1 MKLPDGMQAAVF
13 TDPSNL
19 FYLTGYSNSD
29 AAVVIIRDKT
39 YYVTDKRCLSEA
51 GRVMKGFET
60 VDSDGES
67 YVSKAVSLLSAKE
80 AETVGVEKDTI
91 LYRNYLLFAEK
102 FKKIADVSPYIKS
115 LRAVKSFAEVEKIK
129 AAQRITDE
137 VFVGVPGAIKE
148 DMTERELACA
158 IDCELVKRGACPA
171 FDTIAAFGENTALPH
186 AHPGNRRLKYGDP
199 VTVDFG
205 AKLNGYCSDMTRSFV
220 FGKANEE
227 YEKAYNAVL
236 GAKNEAESR
245 ISAGMSGK
253 ECDNA
258 ARQFLARRGLD
269 KYFTHSLG
277 HSLGIDIHEAPNL
290 SPRSDETI
298 PEGAV
303 TSVEPGVYI
312 DGKFGIRIE
321 DIVLFKKTGVE
332 NLTNSDEHLIII

>member
-1 MKLPDGMQAAVF
+1 MKLPDGIQAAVF

-29 AAVVIIRDKT
+29 AAVVIIRDKA

-51 GRVMKGFET
+51 GRVLKGFET

-67 YVSKAVSLLSAKE
+67 YISKAVSLL
-80 AETVGVEKDTI
+80 TVYGIENVGIEYDTI
-91 LYRNYLLFAEK
+91 LYKNYLTFADK
-102 FKKIADVSPYIKS
+102 FKKTGDVGPLIKS
-115 LRAVKSFAEVEKIK
+115 LRAVKSAAEVDKIK

-137 VFVGVPGAIKE
+137 VFVSILGSVAENMSEK
-148 DMTERELACA
+148 ELATS
-158 IDCELVKRGACPA
+158 IDTELVRRGACPA

-186 AHPGNRRLKYGDP
+186 AHPGDRRLKYGDSI
-199 VTVDFG
+199 TVDFG
-205 AKLNGYCSDMTRSFV
+205 ARLNGYCSDMTRSFA

-227 YEKAYNAVL
+227 YEKVYNAVL

-245 ISAGMSGK
+245 IFAGMSGK

-258 ARQFLARRGLD
+258 ARQYLARRGLD

-277 HSLGIDIHEAPNL
+277 HSLGVDIHEAPNL
-290 SPRSDETI
+290 SPRSDEII

-332 NLTNSDEHLIII
+332 NLTNSDEHLIIL

>member
-1 MKLPDGMQAAVF
+1 MKLPDGIQAAVF

-29 AAVVIIRDKT
+29 AAVVITRDKA

-51 GRVMKGFET
+51 GRVLKGFET

-67 YVSKAVSLLSAKE
+67 YVSKAVSLLTAYGIE
-80 AETVGVEKDTI
+80 NVGIEYDTI
-91 LYRNYLLFAEK
+91 LHKNYLTFAYK
-102 FKKIADVSPYIKS
+102 FKKTEDVGPLIKS
-115 LRAVKSFAEVEKIK
+115 LRAVKSAAEVDKIK

-137 VFVGVPGAIKE
+137 VFVSVLGSVAENMSEK
-148 DMTERELACA
+148 ELATS
-158 IDCELVKRGACPA
+158 IDTELVRRGACPA

-186 AHPGNRRLKYGDP
+186 AHPGDRRLKYGDP
-199 VTVDFG
+199 ITVDFG
-205 AKLNGYCSDMTRSFV
+205 AKLNGYCSDMTRSFA

-227 YEKAYNAVL
+227 YEKTYNAVL

-253 ECDNA
+253 ECDNE

-290 SPRSDETI
+290 SPRSDEII

-332 NLTNSDEHLIII
+332 NLTNSDEHLIIL